1 MKKETK
7 LKIKIAEA
15 ATGRYIENR
24 RFTIQSLANELE
36 MTPKQI
42 FDLFPNRSSILRYFY
57 DSRIVIYREQLNSIK
72 EYSSFTLSEKLNNF
86 FLSLLDQF
94 SEYRE
99 FVLLTYRD
107 MVGSPIRSS
116 KFEKLF
122 KEEIREIFNADEQI
136 AASAKILQNRIIY
149 HSIYLQFHGL
159 ILFWKNDESHLYE
172 NSMALVDKWCALQQ
186 EVFYSKIVDK
196 GFDLGKFLY
205 YNSPFNFT
213 TSCALTAK
221 RSEA

>member
-24 RFTIQSLANELE
+24 RFTIQSLAKELE
-36 MTPKQI
+36 ITPKQI

-57 DSRIVIYREQLNSIK
+57 ESRIVIYREQLSSIK
-72 EYSSFTLSEKLNNF
+72 EYSTFTLSEKLNNI

-94 SEYRE
+94 SEHRE
-99 FVLLTYRD
+99 FVLLTYRE
-107 MVGSPIRSS
+107 MAGSPVRSS
-116 KFEKLF
+116 TFEKLF
-122 KEEIREIFNADEQI
+122 KEAIREIFQSDEQI
-136 AASAKILQNRIIY
+136 ATSAKILQNRFLY
-149 HSIYLQFHGL
+149 HAIYLQFHGL

-172 NSMALVDKWCALQQ
+172 NSMALVDKWCALQ
-186 EVFYSKIVDK
+186 EEIFYSKIVDK

-205 YNSPFNFT
+205 YNSPINFT